1 MGINGLKEEGPVIV
15 AETNLDAVLL
25 QSSFHQIHLFE
36 KNGELHDSTD
46 SGRKE
51 QCQDAEE
58 DFRMSKGGMNHWM
71 IIC

>member
-1 MGINGLKEEGPVIV
+1 MGINCLNEEGPVV
-15 AETNLDAVLL
+15 VVETNLDAFLL
-25 QSSFHQIHLFE
+25 QSSFHQIHLFQ

-58 DFRMSKGGMNHWM
+58 DFRMGKGRMNHRL